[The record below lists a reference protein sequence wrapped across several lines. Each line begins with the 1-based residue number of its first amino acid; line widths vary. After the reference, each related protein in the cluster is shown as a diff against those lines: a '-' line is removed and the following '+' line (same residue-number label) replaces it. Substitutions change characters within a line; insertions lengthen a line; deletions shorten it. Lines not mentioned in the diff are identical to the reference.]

1 MRTPSGQS
9 ELPFG
14 DRVPLAED
22 EIPRT
27 IALGDRI
34 VPYVLRRSRRRSIGL
49 QIDHRGLRIAAPA
62 RASLAE
68 VEALIRKHGD
78 WVAQKLDDWR
88 SRRRAEALAIVD
100 GIQLPLLGAP
110 LTIRT
115 APGNN
120 RFVWHA
126 PADDSPTGLTLQL
139 RAPADAGRVLERAL
153 REYALTL
160 FPSRLAD
167 YAQRLGVGVP
177 PLALSSARTRWGS
190 CSRSTGIRLNW
201 RLVHFPLHIIDY
213 VAAHEL
219 AHLLE
224 MNHSRRFWDHVARL
238 YPDYRAA
245 RAELNAL
252 AATCPHWQ
260 R

>member
-1 MRTPSGQS
+1 MSPLSGQT

-14 DRVPLAED
+14 DRTPLAEN
-22 EIPRT
+22 EVART

-49 QIDHRGLRIAAPA
+49 QIDHRGLRIAAPV
-62 RASLAE
+62 RASLVD

-78 WVAQKLDDWR
+78 WVAQKLDAWR
-88 SRRRAEALAIVD
+88 SRRRAEPLSISD
-100 GIQLPLLGAP
+100 GVQLPLLGET

-120 RFVWHA
+120 RFVWH
-126 PADDSPTGLTLQL
+126 DGENGSPPGLTLQL
-139 RAPADAGRVLERAL
+139 RAPTDAGRVLERAL
-153 REYALTL
+153 RERALTL
-160 FPSRLAD
+160 FPSRLAE
-167 YAQRLGVGVP
+167 YARRLELPTP

-190 CSRSTGIRLNW
+190 CSRATGIRLNW
-201 RLVHFPLHIIDY
+201 RLVHFPLHIVDY
-213 VAAHEL
+213 VVAHEL

-224 MNHSRRFWDHVARL
+224 MNHSRRFWAHVATL

-252 AATCPHWQ
+252 AATCPQWQ